1 MIDFGTY
8 SSYLKS
14 KGRNLSEVRK
24 NQSDK
29 LMNAT
34 FLGDVGYKRVYILDP
49 QKGWKYTDAHYS
61 KHSAASI
68 VKDEVDSYLQFRP
81 KEHYPIGTYVFI
93 PDDTDFD
100 LDINEEHP
108 FEGDTKNL
116 WLIVGRND
124 AKQFVRYLV
133 LRCNWNLKWV
143 VGYGDQK
150 RILNCWCIARNANS
164 YTSCDMRKYIAR
176 LAAFGNIAV
185 YSCVYAGTPLEPYS

>member
-1 MIDFGTY
+1 MIDLDTY
-8 SSYLKS
+8 SYYLKS
-14 KGRNLSEVRK
+14 KGRNLAEVRK

-49 QKGWKYTDAHYS
+49 EKGWKYTDAHYS

-100 LDINEEHP
+100 LDIDEEHP
-108 FEGDTKNL
+108 FEGNTRNL

-150 RILNCWCIARNANS
+150 KILNCWCIARNANS
-164 YTSCDMRKYIAR
+164 YTSCDMRKYIAQ